1 MSLFSYLFVLII
13 GFSNTQKINNDNIPD
28 CHTGATEIVPFI
40 QPDATTGASPMYYDS
55 LPKSELF
62 EIIKKSK
69 EAHVLSTVNADGIPN
84 AAYMGPSVV
93 DDNTLLFY
101 ISPDA
106 LTRKNIDRTGYA
118 MFSFYIDAENGKTWK
133 DLYRGGRM
141 LLYKIFD
148 QTEIDNLKKKVNIN
162 KEYENDVVFMKII
175 KIIPFS

>member
-1 MSLFSYLFVLII
+1 MEILFYIFFAFSLTSGSEKQFNV
-13 GFSNTQKINNDNIPD
+13 TEPD
-28 CHTGATEIVPFI
+28 GISGATNVLPVYT
-40 QPDATTGASPMYYDS
+40 PDATTGASPMYYDS
-55 LPKSELF
+55 LPKKELF

-101 ISPDA
+101 ISPEA

-133 DLYRGGRM
+133 DLYKGGRM
-141 LLYKIFD
+141 LLYKVFD
-148 QTEIDNLKKKVNIN
+148 QAEIDELKKKVTIN
-162 KEYENDVVFMKII
+162 KEYESEAVFMKII
-175 KIIPFS
+175 KIIPLS